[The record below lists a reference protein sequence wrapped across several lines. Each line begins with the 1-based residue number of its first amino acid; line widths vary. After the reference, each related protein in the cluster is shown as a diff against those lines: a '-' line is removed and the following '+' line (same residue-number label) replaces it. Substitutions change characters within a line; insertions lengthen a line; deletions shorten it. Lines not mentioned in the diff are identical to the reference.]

1 MYGAV
6 GGMLRSGATIHV
18 RVLYVNDVSN
28 SSVVRVV
35 YIFSYVSFFSMPQS
49 SLSTD
54 LVASSARIWSGGVAR
69 TDLVWWRRANG
80 SGLVASSALYPG
92 LSLGFLDIIPN
103 ANVRVEI
110 RLFLTSY
117 LGLSLLLTAPKRLTI
132 MYNVRTLLILYLARW
147 TIFPGFNSGK
157 GGTTCC

>member
-6 GGMLRSGATIHV
+6 GGMLRS
-18 RVLYVNDVSN
+18 
-28 SSVVRVV
+28 
-35 YIFSYVSFFSMPQS
+35 
-49 SLSTD
+49 
-54 LVASSARIWSGGVAR
+54 
-69 TDLVWWRRANG
+69 LVWWRRTHG

-147 TIFPGFNSGK
+147 TIFPGR
-157 GGTTCC
+157 